1 MKQTICIMNDS
12 FPPQIDGVANTAAN
26 YASIIER
33 DLGHSIVVTPE
44 FPEKDDS
51 VFPFPVIRY
60 PSLDARWFIGYMAG
74 IPFSPT
80 VAKQL
85 RKENTAVMHCHCPSA
100 SLVLAREL
108 RNSIDVPVVFTYHT
122 KYDVDIAK
130 ALKSDLLTDG
140 AIRIMIENISA
151 CDEVWT
157 VSRGAGENL
166 KSLGFEGDYIV
177 MENGVDMPL
186 GRASEGSIASAA
198 EGYDLPREVPVF
210 LFVGRMMWYKG
221 IRIILDALEG
231 LKQQGVD
238 FRMIFIGSGADLE
251 EIRSYSDSLKLQDR
265 CIFTGAIRDREIL
278 KAWYSRAD
286 LFLFPSTYDTN
297 GLVVREAAA
306 CSLASVLVEGSCA
319 AEGVAPDRNG
329 FLISESPASLAVM
342 LYRLCQK
349 PEAMKRAGELAAK
362 ELYISWDTAVTKAYE
377 RYQTV
382 IDYHR
387 SGKYQKRRK
396 LSDHLLNRQGELMS
410 ALSRIPKPEELLD
423 RYL

>member
-51 VFPFPVIRY
+51 VFRFPVIRY

-186 GRASEGSIASAA
+186 GRASEGSIASAV
-198 EGYDLPREVPVF
+198 EGYDLPGEVPVF

-238 FRMIFIGSGADLE
+238 FRMVFIGSGADLE

-349 PEAMKRAGELAAK
+349 PEAMKMAGELAAK